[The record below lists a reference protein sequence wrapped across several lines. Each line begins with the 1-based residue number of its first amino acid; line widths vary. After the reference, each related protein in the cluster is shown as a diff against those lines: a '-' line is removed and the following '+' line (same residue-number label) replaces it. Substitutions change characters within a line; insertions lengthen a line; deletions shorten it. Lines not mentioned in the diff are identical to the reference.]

1 MNSYVE
7 IILRALAVYA
17 FILLALRLLGKK
29 ELSQLSVADLVL
41 IMLVS
46 NAVQNAMVGADV
58 SLLGGIIAAA
68 VLFIID
74 FIIKQLSYRNRKIK
88 TIIEGESVLLIYKGK
103 VKEHNLEHEKITL
116 SELNAVIREHG
127 VLSIEDIELCVLE
140 TDGNISV
147 ISKSLNDQ
155 HFYPRK
161 HKQIHHKYNRQ

>member
-1 MNSYVE
+1 MNAYIE
-7 IILRALAVYA
+7 IIGRALAVYA

-46 NAVQNAMVGADV
+46 NAVQNAMVGSDI

-68 VLFIID
+68 VLFVVD
-74 FIIKQLSYRNRKIK
+74 FVIKQITYRSIRFK
-88 TIIEGESVLLIYKGK
+88 TIIEGTAVLLIYKGQIQK
-103 VKEHNLEHEKITL
+103 QNLANEKITL
-116 SELNAVIREHG
+116 SELDTIIREHG
-127 VLSIEDIELCVLE
+127 ISSIEEVELCMLE

-147 ISKSLNDQ
+147 ISKSLTNQ

-161 HKQIHHKYNRQ
+161 HRPLHKKYRK

>member
-1 MNSYVE
+1 MNAYIE
-7 IILRALAVYA
+7 IILRALAVYT

-58 SLLGGIIAAA
+58 SLLGGIIAAG
-68 VLFIID
+68 VLFLVD
-74 FIIKQLSYRNRKIK
+74 YIIKEISYRNHKIK
-88 TIIEGESVLLIYKGK
+88 YLIEGEALLLVYKGK
-103 VKEHNLEHEKITL
+103 IQEHNLQREKITL
-116 SELNAVIREHG
+116 TELNAVIREHG
-127 VLSIEDIELCVLE
+127 VASIEDVELCMLE

-147 ISKSLNDQ
+147 ISKTLNDQ

-161 HKQIHHKYNRQ
+161 HKPIHPKYHRP

>member
-1 MNSYVE
+1 MNAYVE
-7 IILRALAVYA
+7 IILRALSVYA

-58 SLLGGIIAAA
+58 SLLGGIVAAA
-68 VLFIID
+68 VLFAVD
-74 FIIKQLSYRNRKIK
+74 FAIKQISYRNRKIK
-88 TIIEGESVLLIYKGK
+88 KLIEGEAVLLIYKGQI
-103 VKEHNLEHEKITL
+103 KEHNLEHEKITL

-127 VLSIEDIELCVLE
+127 VSSIEEVELCMLE

-147 ISKSLNDQ
+147 ISHSLNDQ
-155 HFYPRK
+155 QFYPRK
-161 HKQIHHKYNRQ
+161 HRPLHKKYRK

>member
-1 MNSYVE
+1 MNAYIE
-7 IILRALAVYA
+7 IVLRALAVYA

-58 SLLGGIIAAA
+58 SLLGGIIAAG
-68 VLFIID
+68 VLFLVD
-74 FIIKQLSYRNRKIK
+74 FVLKEISYRNRNIK
-88 TIIEGESVLLIYKGK
+88 HFIEGEAVLLIYKGK
-103 VKEHNLEHEKITL
+103 IKERNLEREKITL

-127 VLSIEDIELCVLE
+127 VSSIEEVELCILE

-161 HKQIHHKYNRQ
+161 HKPIHHKYHRQ